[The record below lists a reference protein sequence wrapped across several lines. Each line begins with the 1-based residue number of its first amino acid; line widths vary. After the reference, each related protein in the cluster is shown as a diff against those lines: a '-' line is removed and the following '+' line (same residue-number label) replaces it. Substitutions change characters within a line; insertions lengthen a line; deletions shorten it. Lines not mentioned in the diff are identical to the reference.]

1 MRPCLAI
8 ACTKAK
14 PDSGWT
20 IESIMEKCG
29 LGGGKQRVGSMSGLT
44 MWTIDMQ
51 YPENNQPIF
60 SAAILAP
67 SAARRAALTALAAE
81 CGCQIRNPE
90 ERADF
95 LLVDFCSKSE
105 EAFGES
111 IEFESYIERD
121 VTEILVWAP
130 LDYVDTAYAML
141 WQHDC
146 HFIVEAGDW
155 PAVPILSGAFRQVT
169 ARLVHER
176 ARDGEMGALNRIS
189 NELADFAR
197 TLARIAE
204 QDRDTNNN
212 VQDKPIGFRH
222 ASPDSF
228 RPIIQPT
235 GRNTTFEARHVRELI
250 KLRRMRD
257 RLLGADLFADPGW
270 DILLDLFAAQ
280 EEGQQVSVSSLC
292 IAAAVPPTTALR
304 WITNMTEAG
313 YLVRRQDPNDAR
325 RVYIELSDLMSAKL
339 RDYFET
345 IADRAIMPI

>member
-1 MRPCLAI
+1 MGGVSRPSRSEIAMRPCLAT

-20 IESIMEKCG
+20 IESIMEECG
-29 LGGGKQRVGSMSGLT
+29 LGGGKQRVGSMSGLS

-51 YPENNQPIF
+51 YPENNQSIF

-111 IEFESYIERD
+111 VEFESYIERD

-169 ARLVHER
+169 ARLVHDR
-176 ARDGEMGALNRIS
+176 AREGELGALDRIS

-204 QDRDTNNN
+204 QDRDANHS
-212 VQDKPIGFRH
+212 VRDKPVGFRH
-222 ASPDSF
+222 AGADSF
-228 RPIIQPT
+228 RPIIAPAKH
-235 GRNTTFEARHVRELI
+235 NATFDARHVRELI
-250 KLRRMRD
+250 KVRRMRD
-257 RLLGADLFADPGW
+257 RFLGADFLPIRAGISCSTCLPRKRRGSRFRFPACALPQPSR
-270 DILLDLFAAQ
+270 L
-280 EEGQQVSVSSLC
+280 
-292 IAAAVPPTTALR
+292 PPPC
-304 WITNMTEAG
+304 AG
-313 YLVRRQDPNDAR
+313 SP
-325 RVYIELSDLMSAKL
+325 
-339 RDYFET
+339 T
-345 IADRAIMPI
+345 